1 MSSVHEAHKGEL
13 NCLLFKEVEGNNY
26 STLLKTE
33 MDKFGN
39 ILKGGTFFIFMFV
52 CFYSDPCVY

>member
-13 NCLLFKEVEGNNY
+13 NCLLFKEVEENNY
-26 STLLKTE
+26 ITKDW

-39 ILKGGTFFIFMFV
+39 ILKGETFFIFMFV
-52 CFYSDPCVY
+52 CFYSDPWAY